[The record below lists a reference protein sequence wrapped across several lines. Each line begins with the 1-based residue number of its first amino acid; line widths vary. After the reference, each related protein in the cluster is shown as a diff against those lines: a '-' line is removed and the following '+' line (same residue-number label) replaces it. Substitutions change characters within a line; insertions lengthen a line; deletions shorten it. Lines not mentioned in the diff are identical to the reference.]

1 MGEDVAKAWVES
13 EEATMDWEEIETFLP
28 GLHATVA
35 TLGEDALQ
43 LPVSVFGTA
52 LILELQ

>member
-52 LILELQ
+52 LILKLQ